1 MRDFR
6 YVLKHSICL
15 ATRYVALR
23 QRDLKRSDNMKK
35 LNSID
40 KIVIFIV
47 VLSFLNLFIGFVF
60 TEMLYDNSLL
70 HKISAINN
78 FYILFLIPLTVFVGI
93 ILNIMSLVL
102 KSTVKTS
109 FKLNVWMFVMFI
121 LMLPGWQHFFWQVI
135 NS

>member
-1 MRDFR
+1 
-6 YVLKHSICL
+6 
-15 ATRYVALR
+15 
-23 QRDLKRSDNMKK
+23 MKK

-70 HKISAINN
+70 YKISAINN

>member
-1 MRDFR
+1 
-6 YVLKHSICL
+6 
-15 ATRYVALR
+15 
-23 QRDLKRSDNMKK
+23 MKK